1 MKKLVVVFAI
11 FVSLTSIAQ
20 SKIGHVNT
28 QKLLDTLP
36 SRKVAMAQIED
47 FEKRGIEELKEMEAD
62 LQKRYSKYMSEQ
74 ATLSPIIKQNEEEQL
89 QKKQQAMQ
97 LREQELQQKMQ
108 QLGTELNEPI
118 LKRVKKAIEIV
129 AGRKKLSYVVDET
142 STLFFAGGLDIT
154 SEVRTELLR
163 LDAIEAPVK
172 K

>member
-28 QKLLDTLP
+28 QQLLDTLP
-36 SRKVAMAQIED
+36 SRKAAMSQIED
-47 FEKRGIEELKEMEAD
+47 FEKRGMEELKEMEAE
-62 LQKRYSKYMSEQ
+62 LQKKYSKYMAEQ
-74 ATLSPIIKQNEEEQL
+74 ATLTPVLKQYEEEQI

-97 LREQELQQKMQ
+97 QREQELQQKMQ
-108 QLGTELNEPI
+108 QLGNELNEPI

-129 AGRKKLSYVVDET
+129 AARKKLSYVLDET
-142 STLFFAGGLDIT
+142 STLYFAGGINIT
-154 SEVRTELLR
+154 SEVMAELLR
-163 LDAIEAPVK
+163 LDAIEAPQK

>member
-36 SRKVAMAQIED
+36 SRKAAMMQIQD
-47 FEKRGIEELKEMEAD
+47 FEKRGMEELKEMETE
-62 LQKRYSKYMSEQ
+62 LQKKYSKYMSEQ
-74 ATLSPIIKQNEEEQL
+74 ASLTPVLKQYEEEQL

-97 LREQELQQKMQ
+97 QREQELQQKMQ
-108 QLGTELNEPI
+108 QLGNELNEPI
-118 LKRVKKAIEIV
+118 LKRVKKAIEII
-129 AGRKKLSYVVDET
+129 AGRKKLNYVVDET
-142 STLFFAGGLDIT
+142 STLYFAAGSDIT
-154 SEVRTELLR
+154 NEVMNELLK
-163 LDAIEAPVK
+163 LDTIEAPLK

>member
-1 MKKLVVVFAI
+1 MKKLVLVFAI

-20 SKIGHVNT
+20 SKIGHVST

-36 SRKVAMAQIED
+36 SRKAAMTQIED
-47 FEKRGIEELKEMEAD
+47 FEKRGMEELKEMEAE
-62 LQKRYSKYMSEQ
+62 LQKKYSKYMSEQ
-74 ATLSPIIKQNEEEQL
+74 TILTPVLKQYEEEQL

-97 LREQELQQKMQ
+97 QREQELQQIMQKM
-108 QLGTELNEPI
+108 GSDLNEPI

-129 AGRKKLSYVVDET
+129 AARKKLSYVLDET
-142 STLFFAGGLDIT
+142 STLYFAGGIDIT
-154 SEVRTELLR
+154 MEVMAELLR

>member
-36 SRKVAMAQIED
+36 SRKAAMTQIED
-47 FEKRGIEELKEMEAD
+47 FEKRGMEELKEMETE
-62 LQKRYSKYMSEQ
+62 LQKKYSKYMSEQ
-74 ATLSPIIKQNEEEQL
+74 ASLTPVLKQYEEEQL

-97 LREQELQQKMQ
+97 QREQELQQKMQ
-108 QLGTELNEPI
+108 QLGNELNEPI
-118 LKRVKKAIEIV
+118 LKRVKKAIEII
-129 AGRKKLSYVVDET
+129 AGRKKLNYVVDET
-142 STLFFAGGLDIT
+142 STLYFAGGTDIT
-154 SEVRTELLR
+154 YEVMTELLK
-163 LDAIEAPVK
+163 LDAIEAPLK